1 MSEQSGIPG
10 GDTGANAPHAGKDR
24 DLSFLWP
31 VIDRIRAIEIK
42 FVAED
47 AAGNAAPRVT
57 GAPQSV
63 LEARLQALEGEAAD
77 PLVVVHHEH
86 AAAPL
91 LPTRYRGPSCQ
102 PPTVPA
108 PPLGSGAPSLASK
121 K

>member
-57 GAPQSV
+57 AIRP
-63 LEARLQALEGEAAD
+63 
-77 PLVVVHHEH
+77 
-86 AAAPL
+86 
-91 LPTRYRGPSCQ
+91 
-102 PPTVPA
+102 
-108 PPLGSGAPSLASK
+108 
-121 K
+121 